1 MEEEKS
7 KFNIRKAI
15 KKKTLN
21 KNNLFTSSLT
31 PILTPIQTS
40 TPISREETP
49 TPTPD
54 PTPLSDTIDEESNK
68 NNLEQNVVFNK
79 ESEEEKLYNERMKQ
93 YKNIFNE
100 GKFNELLIIII
111 KIHPL

>member
-1 MEEEKS
+1 M
-7 KFNIRKAI
+7 
-15 KKKTLN
+15 
-21 KNNLFTSSLT
+21 
-31 PILTPIQTS
+31 
-40 TPISREETP
+40 REETP
-49 TPTPD
+49 TPTPH
-54 PTPLSDTIDEESNK
+54 PTPLSDSIDEESNK

>member
-1 MEEEKS
+1 
-7 KFNIRKAI
+7 
-15 KKKTLN
+15 LN

-31 PILTPIQTS
+31 PISTPIQTS